1 MLTGRATFWGRSAV
15 LQDWATLLR
24 TFRPRCQIGL
34 PFEDVQ
40 TVLPDWATFSWG
52 RSDRIASIGL
62 PFQLRTDR
70 IVNYFSYYLLQL
82 LVSTI
87 SASTTTFRF
96 FYYFSFYY
104 YFQILLL
111 FQLLLLLSDSSDQ
124 FILHLCFAIIVQ
136 LPAFTR
142 VFCRKCIF

>member
-1 MLTGRATFWGRSAV
+1 MSHNIQTKCRKHLYLFRISLTVSFSVDFTLTVEQGGRSDRVAR
-15 LQDWATLLR
+15 LGYLLR
-24 TFRPRCQIGL
+24 TFRQCCY
-34 PFEDVQ
+34 
-40 TVLPDWATFSWG
+40 
-52 RSDRIASIGL
+52 
-62 PFQLRTDR
+62 
-70 IVNYFSYYLLQL
+70 YFSSTSAISITNSATTTISTT
-82 LVSTI
+82 STI
-87 SASTTTFRF
+87 FRF

-124 FILHLCFAIIVQ
+124 FILHLCFAIIAQ